1 MRKIGNV
8 TAYREELKQ
17 KILYT
22 AMSLFKEKGIK
33 AVRMDDIATKMV
45 ISKRTLYEIYSNKE
59 DLLYECIKNDNEIL
73 MKKIA
78 DYASMAENEMAV
90 VAFFIRTKL
99 KDLGSINPLFFSEME
114 KYERILAFFKE
125 NSEKLRKMLVV
136 EGKSFSDPVIV
147 DGKEDYNKSR
157 RVELKLRVKARN
169 FAQIFGLNFGND

>member
-73 MKKIA
+73 MKKIT

-99 KDLGSINPLFFSEME
+99 KDLGSINPLFFSEM
-114 KYERILAFFKE
+114 
-125 NSEKLRKMLVV
+125 V
-136 EGKSFSDPVIV
+136 
-147 DGKEDYNKSR
+147 
-157 RVELKLRVKARN
+157 
-169 FAQIFGLNFGND
+169 

>member
-8 TAYREELKQ
+8 TAYREGLKQ

-125 NSEKLRKMLVV
+125 NSEKQ
-136 EGKSFSDPVIV
+136 
-147 DGKEDYNKSR
+147 N
-157 RVELKLRVKARN
+157 ARSQEFITKGIEHGFFRN
-169 FAQIFGLNFGND
+169 DLNYDIITVP